1 MKSDVSVGTNEHILG
16 ESDRKV
22 RSLWGD
28 AWRRLLR
35 NKLSMV
41 GLGIFVLLLII
52 AVVGPYITPY
62 DYLDQD
68 LDRIAEPPSA
78 DHWFGTDQLGRDY
91 LSRVL
96 YGARTAVLV
105 ALVVTFI
112 SNSLG
117 IVVGAIA
124 AYAGGKVDLI
134 LMYMTDVMMCF
145 PALFFAILVNS
156 TLKVPLSNLFEKW
169 YQQTGWGFLTNT
181 VYLDLMIVFGALG
194 LVGWPQTAR
203 MIRSQ
208 ILSLRERDYVLAA
221 QTVGCPNRRIIWS
234 YLIPN
239 GLSPVIVNLTLG
251 FAGAMI
257 SESSLSYLGIGI
269 RPPGAS
275 WGAMIADNLQYW
287 RTEPHLVAVPGI
299 VLAIVTLGINF
310 LGDGLNDALNPRS
323 DNKVV

>member
-1 MKSDVSVGTNEHILG
+1 MKSEAPVGNQEHILG

-41 GLGIFVLLLII
+41 GFGIFVLLLII
-52 AVVGPYITPY
+52 AILGPYITPY

-117 IVVGAIA
+117 IVVGAVA
-124 AYAGGKVDLI
+124 AYAGGRIDLI
-134 LMYMTDVMMCF
+134 LMYSTDVMMCF
-145 PALFFAILVNS
+145 LHCFSLFWS
-156 TLKVPLSNLFEKW
+156 
-169 YQQTGWGFLTNT
+169 
-181 VYLDLMIVFGALG
+181 
-194 LVGWPQTAR
+194 TAR
-203 MIRSQ
+203 
-208 ILSLRERDYVLAA
+208 
-221 QTVGCPNRRIIWS
+221 
-234 YLIPN
+234 
-239 GLSPVIVNLTLG
+239 
-251 FAGAMI
+251 
-257 SESSLSYLGIGI
+257 
-269 RPPGAS
+269 
-275 WGAMIADNLQYW
+275 
-287 RTEPHLVAVPGI
+287 
-299 VLAIVTLGINF
+299 
-310 LGDGLNDALNPRS
+310 
-323 DNKVV
+323 